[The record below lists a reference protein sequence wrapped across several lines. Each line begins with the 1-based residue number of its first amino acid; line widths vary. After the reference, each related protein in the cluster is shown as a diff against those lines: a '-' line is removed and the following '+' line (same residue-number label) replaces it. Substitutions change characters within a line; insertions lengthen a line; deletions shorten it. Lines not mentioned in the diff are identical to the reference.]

1 MSPEAEPQEAP
12 EPRRA
17 GLGLAG
23 GLLALGLSPIMLAQG
38 LYLRRSV
45 PALPEPEGPR
55 QGELGRGPELRV
67 LIVGDSSAAGVG
79 AEYQEQALSGQLSAA
94 LARDFRVSWLLAAQS
109 GVTSKELTEHL
120 QVLTPQAWDVA
131 LSVTGVND
139 ATSGCRPKAF
149 LARQKRLV
157 ALLRHRFS
165 VKRVLLSGLPP
176 MHRFPSLPQP
186 LRWYLGAR
194 AQALDAALE
203 RWAGLQPTCDYL
215 PLSFDMEVEDMAE
228 DGFHPGPRVYE
239 QWAQAV
245 AEKIKARMS

>member
-1 MSPEAEPQEAP
+1 MDA
-12 EPRRA
+12 RRT

-23 GLLALGLSPIMLAQG
+23 GLVALGLSPLMLAQG
-38 LYLRRSV
+38 LYVRRTV
-45 PALPEPEGPR
+45 PTLPEPEGPR
-55 QGELGRGPELRV
+55 QGELGQGPELRV

-79 AEYQEQALSGQLSAA
+79 AEYQEQALSGRLAEA
-94 LARDFRVSWLLAAQS
+94 LARDFRVSWLLVAQS
-109 GVTSKELTEHL
+109 GFTTQEVIDHL
-120 QVLTPQAWDVA
+120 QVVTPQVWDVA

-157 ALLRHRFS
+157 TLLRHRFQ
-165 VKRVLLSGLPP
+165 VKRVVLSGLPP

-203 RWAGLQPTCDYL
+203 RWAGLQPVCDYL
-215 PLSFDMEVEDMAE
+215 PLNFDMDVEDMAD
-228 DGFHPGPRVYE
+228 DGFHPGPKVYE
-239 QWAQAV
+239 QWGQAV
-245 AEKIKARMS
+245 AEVIKAKMA